1 VSILKVFPS
10 SAFIAI
16 TFSVLST
23 IQGMD
28 EGMDDERK
36 ELQLDRCTAALLRP
50 ADPER
55 EWQVRVKSE
64 ILLLK
69 EVSIKACIDIYAVL
83 RKSNSALKLE
93 KCSIDVK
100 GIYSRQ
106 FRSFKGLIS
115 HFNAD
120 GLAAIEAIREQ
131 QRYVEKITQINEKG
145 LRRFYEERHSGT
157 LRTQVPKTD
166 QSIPAD
172 SYQEG
177 RQQLTQLIG
186 KDIREFI
193 HLYYE
198 LHGVTYP
205 AWKRFSK
212 LDKEKACCF
221 PF

>member
-1 VSILKVFPS
+1 M
-10 SAFIAI
+10 AI
-16 TFSVLST
+16 TFSALPT

-28 EGMDDERK
+28 DEMDDERK
-36 ELQLDRCTAALLRP
+36 DLQLDRCTAALLRP

-64 ILLLK
+64 ILVLK
-69 EVSIKACIDIYAVL
+69 ESSIKDCIDIYAVL
-83 RKSNSALKLE
+83 RKSSSALKLE
-93 KCSIDVK
+93 KSSIEVK

-106 FRSFKGLIS
+106 FRGFKGLIS

-120 GLAAIEAIREQ
+120 GLAAMKAIREQ
-131 QRYVEKITQINEKG
+131 QKYVQEIMQINEKG

-157 LRTQVPKTD
+157 LRTQVPKTGKR
-166 QSIPAD
+166 IPVD

-193 HLYYE
+193 YLYYE

-212 LDKEKACCF
+212 LDQEKACCF